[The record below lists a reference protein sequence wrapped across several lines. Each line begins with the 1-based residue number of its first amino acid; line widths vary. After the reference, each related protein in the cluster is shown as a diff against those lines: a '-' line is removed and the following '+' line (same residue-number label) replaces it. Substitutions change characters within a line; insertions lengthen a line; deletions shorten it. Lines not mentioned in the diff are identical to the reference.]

1 VSFGGRW
8 EAFFTVPSGSSVA
21 ATNSGGTGTSVSLTA
36 GDYTPTSF
44 LTHLVARLNAV
55 RTPATWTGTLSTGAS
70 GTGLVTLDCVGETY
84 AIAFTTAAAGTIL
97 GFSGNISSTSDAAV
111 GTQNARGLWLP
122 KCPAVFAFDPRRAP
136 ERTDLITVVG
146 PTARSTSYLSNI
158 HYRHNEIAYSHVL
171 SSRIWTGEE
180 ATTYASLQSWLR
192 DTQWSEGHDW
202 FSVGSSFQMYWDN
215 AGTDVIV
222 GYDRNSG
229 SGPSDGWTFDPPIAS
244 IESVVRNANAP
255 RLAYWSVAIPSIVS
269 EG

>member
-8 EAFFTVPSGSSVA
+8 EAFFTVPSGKIVTATGSV
-21 ATNSGGTGTSVSLTA
+21 SVSLTA
-36 GDYTPTSF
+36 GDYTITSF
-44 LTHLVARLNAV
+44 CAHLQARLIAV
-55 RTPATWTGTLSTGAS
+55 TGNTWTVTLSTGPS
-70 GTGLVTLDCVGETY
+70 GTGKVTIDCTSEPYTLT
-84 AIAFTTAAAGTIL
+84 FTTTEVGTIL
-97 GFSGNISSTSDAAV
+97 GFAGNISSTSSPSV
-111 GTQNARGLWLP
+111 GDYNARGLWLP
-122 KCPAVFAFDPRRAP
+122 KCPAVFAFDPRRSP
-136 ERTDLITVVG
+136 ERTDLISVIS
-146 PTARSTSYLSNI
+146 PTGRSTSYLSSI

-202 FSVGSSFQMYWDN
+202 FSVGSNFQMYWDN
-215 AGTDVIV
+215 NGTDVIV

-229 SGPSDGWTFDPPIAS
+229 SGPEDGWSFDPPIAS

-255 RLAYWSVAIPSIVS
+255 RLAYWSVTIPSIVS